1 LPVPPSTT
9 IWKRPRIKRTTER
22 FEAPGGDLY
31 LRRPSEAADVRI
43 KDPSPQL
50 RQLLGALDGTRT
62 RQELDEEFGVD
73 QVGELIAQLDEMGL
87 GEDASDDDLIDPQ
100 TRARFDRQLR
110 YFSDVSR
117 RQTPSQCQSKLA
129 NARIAV
135 LGVGGLGGWTALTL
149 ACCGIG
155 EMRLVDFDTGEL
167 NNLNR
172 QILYG
177 EADIGQPKADL
188 AAERLNAFNSSI
200 QIETREE
207 RLESEAAV
215 AAAINGYD
223 LVINAVDWPAHD
235 IELWVNSACFAAG
248 IPYIAMSHYP
258 PIARVGPLYVP
269 GETGCYSCQEISYR
283 RSYPHYDAVVEQ
295 QRAKSSPAAT
305 LGAACAL
312 ISGQVALDVMHFLT
326 GLATPSS
333 LGVSHIYD
341 LRTMEANLE
350 QVVQEPDCPV
360 CASKAVA
367 TTESGGEAA
376 VGDGAAGG
384 WAGA

>member
-1 LPVPPSTT
+1 MPAPPSPAT
-9 IWKRPRIKRTTER
+9 WKRPRIKRTTEQ
-22 FEAPGGDLY
+22 FQAPGGDLY
-31 LRRPSEAADVRI
+31 LRRPSETSDIRI

-62 RQELDEEFGVD
+62 RRELDEEFGVD
-73 QVGELIAQLDEMGL
+73 LVGELIGQLDEMGL
-87 GEDASDDDLIDPQ
+87 GEDASDDDLIDPH

-110 YFSDVSR
+110 YFSDASTG
-117 RQTPSQCQSKLA
+117 QTPSQCQRKLED
-129 NARIAV
+129 ARIAV
-135 LGVGGLGGWTALTL
+135 LGVGGLGGWSALTL

-155 EMRLVDFDTGEL
+155 EMLLVDFDTVEL
-167 NNLNR
+167 SNLNR

-177 EADIGQPKADL
+177 EADIGQPKAGL
-188 AAERLNAFNSSI
+188 AAKRLGAFNSSV

-207 RLESEAAV
+207 RLDSEAAV
-215 AAAINGYD
+215 AAAIEGCD
-223 LVINAVDWPAHD
+223 LVVSAVDWPAHD

-248 IPYIAMSHYP
+248 IPYISMSHYP

-269 GETGCYSCQEISYR
+269 GETGCYSCQEIAYK
-283 RSYPHYDAVVEQ
+283 RSYPLYDPVVEQ
-295 QRAKSSPAAT
+295 QRAKPSPAAT

-333 LGVSHIYD
+333 LGVSNIYD
-341 LRTMEANLE
+341 LRTMEAKRE

-360 CASKAVA
+360 CSARRVSQSAS
-367 TTESGGEAA
+367 
-376 VGDGAAGG
+376 
-384 WAGA
+384 